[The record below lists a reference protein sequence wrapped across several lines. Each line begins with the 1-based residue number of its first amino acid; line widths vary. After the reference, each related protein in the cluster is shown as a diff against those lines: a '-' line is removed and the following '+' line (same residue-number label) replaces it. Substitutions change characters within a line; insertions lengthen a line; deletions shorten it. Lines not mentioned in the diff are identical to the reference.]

1 MKSKVS
7 IEIEK
12 REGRYSAYSP
22 EIKGYI
28 AEGNSLDPIPLAS
41 TRRRIQQ
48 DNGPIASRTF

>member
-28 AEGNSLDPIPLAS
+28 AAGNSFKLM
-41 TRRRIQQ
+41 
-48 DNGPIASRTF
+48 NHF